1 MHYGI
6 PKYRLPRDILDAEI
20 SRILDMG
27 ITLELDATVT
37 DIQAE
42 LEAGYDAAF
51 VAAGAHI
58 GRRAYIPA
66 GDSARIIDAVSVLHG
81 MEDGA
86 SPMLGRRLSASEA
99 VVVYRR
105 TREKMPTHDIEVE
118 EALEEGVTMR
128 WLSTVAQAEAGKL
141 VIEKM
146 KLDETGF
153 RQPTGSSK
161 SSRRTAWC
169 WT

>member
-86 SPMLGRRLSASEA
+86 SPMLGRRVA
-99 VVVYRR
+99 VYGGGNTAVDAAR
-105 TREKMPTHDIEVE
+105 
-118 EALEEGVTMR
+118 
-128 WLSTVAQAEAGKL
+128 AEAGKL